1 VSLRTLLL
9 LTLIAIPGGLAGQKN
24 ADPRVE
30 RVLQGLR
37 PGVAVQGRLPVRWT
51 LGERMAALHV
61 PGVSIAVIDSGRIA
75 WARGFGVKEAGAADS
90 ITVTTLFE
98 AQSISKPVAVTA
110 MLRLVDGGGHL
121 SLDTD
126 VNQYLR
132 SWRVPESRFTTKLPV
147 TLRGIASH
155 SAGLTVGGFPG
166 YMLGDSLPTLVQI
179 LNGEPP
185 ANNPPIRVDTFP
197 GAIERYSGGGMMVM
211 QQVLIDVTGEPFP
224 TLMRRLVLDPTGM
237 SRSTYEQPLPVPRR
251 LEAASGH
258 DLEGAVI
265 AGKWPVQPEQTAAG
279 LWTTPSDLA
288 RWAIRVAAAWRG
300 ESSEFLSRRTASQ
313 MLTRQ
318 KESAGLGVFLEGD
331 GAMLRFGHSGS
342 NRGFRAEFVMFP
354 AAGNGAVIM
363 TNADQGGELISE
375 VFQSVGAEYHW
386 PGWRQIERKAVTLAP
401 SVLDGLVGAYRAP
414 GPAGTPIVIEVMREG
429 EQLFFQVRPFIPK
442 LELFAAGR
450 DSFFT
455 LRGSEVTFARDS
467 LGRAS
472 TVNLG
477 GQVEGRR

>member
-1 VSLRTLLL
+1 MSLWTLLL
-9 LTLIAIPGGLAGQKN
+9 LTLIAIPSGGACQN
-24 ADPRVE
+24 ADGRVE
-30 RVLQGLR
+30 RVVRGLR
-37 PGVAVQGRLPVRWT
+37 PGVAVQGRPPVRWT
-51 LGERMAALHV
+51 LGERMTALHV
-61 PGVSIAVIDSGRIA
+61 PGVSIAVIDSARIA

-110 MLRLVDGGGHL
+110 MLRLVDAGQL
-121 SLDTD
+121 SLDRD
-126 VNQYLR
+126 VNEYVR
-132 SWRVPESRFTTKLPV
+132 SWKVPESRFTANLPV

-166 YMLGDSLPTLVQI
+166 YVLGDSLPTLLQI
-179 LNGEPP
+179 LNGEQP

-197 GAIERYSGGGMMVM
+197 GAVERYSGGGMMVM
-211 QQVLIDVTGEPFP
+211 EQVLIDITNESFP
-224 TLMRRLVLDPTGM
+224 VLMRRLVLDPTGM
-237 SRSTYEQPLPVPRR
+237 SRSTYEQPLPASRR
-251 LEAASGH
+251 REAASGH

-265 AGKWPVQPEQTAAG
+265 PGKWPVQPEQAAAG
-279 LWTTPSDLA
+279 LWTTPTDLA
-288 RWAIRVAAAWRG
+288 RWTLRVAAAWNG
-300 ESSEFLSRRTASQ
+300 TSSEFLSRRAAVE

-331 GAMLRFGHSGS
+331 AATLRFGHSGS

-354 AAGNGAVIM
+354 AEGKGAVVM

-375 VFQSVGAEYHW
+375 LFQSIGAEYHW
-386 PGWRQIERKAVTLAP
+386 PGWRQMERTAVMLAP
-401 SVLDGLVGAYRAP
+401 SVLDGLVGTYSAP
-414 GPAGTPIVIEVMREG
+414 GPAGAPIVIEVMREG
-429 EQLFFQVRPFIPK
+429 GQLFFQVRPFIPK
-442 LELFAAGR
+442 LELFAASR

-455 LRGSEVTFARDS
+455 IRGSEVTFTRDS
-467 LGRAS
+467 LGRAR